1 MDRARLTGRNDCWT
15 SEDLRQRE
23 DGSLSLRLC
32 LHYSIPPPTVPTEVK
47 VQGRDP
53 SDPVRSQLNVRV
65 RAVSHNTASRGHV
78 PEVGTHA
85 TGRCSSDRGLKLL
98 MKKTKMIMM
107 MKMTTEMLCQ
117 QQCGFMWPFLLIW
130 KKSQDRKCG
139 SAGQEIE
146 VEEAL
151 HQGSAEPHLVAMVTN
166 RYG

>member
-1 MDRARLTGRNDCWT
+1 MTGRNDCWT

-130 KKSQDRKCG
+130 RNHRTGSVVLQDRRLKWRKHCIRDQL
-139 SAGQEIE
+139 SPIW
-146 VEEAL
+146 L
-151 HQGSAEPHLVAMVTN
+151 LW
-166 RYG
+166 